1 MVSTISLSQA
11 SLAAAIATSTLA
23 TFVALSPP
31 HKNPTRAP
39 QTGDFLRHVN
49 VTGGAFRALVFVPI
63 GLLSLQTCFSIL
75 SYPRLSSLQAL
86 LFHTSDHTI
95 NPALLTPSPSTL
107 IPLAVILL
115 IGAPLRLI
123 AYASLG
129 KNFTFALS
137 KPDGLTTSGVYGW
150 VQHPSY
156 TGMAAL
162 GVGNA
167 VLLARTDG
175 VLVSWVPRAWA
186 GVFDGVVKSLA
197 PLALGVFGWGLW
209 ARVRQEEEMLRGEFG
224 KKWEEW
230 HKRTARFIPWV
241 F

>member
-1 MVSTISLSQA
+1 MASTISLSQA
-11 SLAAAIATSTLA
+11 SLAAGIATSTLA

-39 QTGDFLRHVN
+39 PTGDFLRHVN
-49 VTGGAFRALVFVPI
+49 ATGGAFRALVFVPI
-63 GLLSLQTCFSIL
+63 GLLSLQTLIL
-75 SYPRLSSLQAL
+75 
-86 LFHTSDHTI
+86 
-95 NPALLTPSPSTL
+95 
-107 IPLAVILL
+107 V

-129 KNFTFALS
+129 KNFTFELS
-137 KPDGLTTSGVYGW
+137 KPDGLMTSGVYRW

-162 GVGNA
+162 VVGNA

-175 VLVSWVPRAWA
+175 VLASWVPRAWA

-209 ARVRQEEEMLRGEFG
+209 TRVKQEEKMLRGEFG

-230 HKRTARFIPWV
+230 HKRTARFIPWI

>member
-1 MVSTISLSQA
+1 MTSTISLSQA

-23 TFVALSPP
+23 TFIALSPP

-39 QTGDFLRHVN
+39 PTGDFLRHVN
-49 VTGGAFRALVFVPI
+49 VTGGAFRTLVFVLI
-63 GLLSLQTCFSIL
+63 GLLSFQTCVSIL
-75 SYPRLSSLQAL
+75 SYPRLPSSLPL
-86 LFHTSDHTI
+86 LFRTSDYTI

-107 IPLAVILL
+107 LPLAVILL

-162 GVGNA
+162 VMGNVA
-167 VLLARTDG
+167 LLARTDG
-175 VLVSWVPRAWA
+175 VLASLVPRAWA
-186 GVFDGVVKSLA
+186 GVFEGVVKGLA
-197 PLALGVFGWGLW
+197 PLAMGIFGWGLW
-209 ARVRQEEEMLRGEFG
+209 TRVRQEEEMLRGEFG
-224 KKWEEW
+224 REWEQW
-230 HKRTARFIPWV
+230 HKRTARFIPWI